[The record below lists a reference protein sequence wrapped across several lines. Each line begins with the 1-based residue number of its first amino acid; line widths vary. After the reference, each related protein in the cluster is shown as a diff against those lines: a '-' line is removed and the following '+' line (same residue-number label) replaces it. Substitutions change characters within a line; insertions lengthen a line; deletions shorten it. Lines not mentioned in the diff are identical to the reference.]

1 MKKIKFITHI
11 HAIIKLSFILILIS
25 ACLLLANC
33 ENKKQDLHIVIK
45 DGNAKEITGD
55 TVQVSLNSIHQTL
68 IEVVSLSTTPR
79 YLRQL
84 DQGDI
89 ESLNGHKDYELIS
102 HGMNADGSNFQK
114 VVITTSF
121 SDTLMHIGSIVKISA
136 RIDTDLVE
144 SVFYKVD
151 Q

>member
-11 HAIIKLSFILILIS
+11 NAITKLSFILILIS
-25 ACLLLANC
+25 ACLLLTNC
-33 ENKKQDLHIVIK
+33 ENKKQDLYIFIK
-45 DGNAKEITGD
+45 DGNAQEITGD

-68 IEVVSLSTTPR
+68 IEVVSLSTTPG

-102 HGMNADGSNFQK
+102 HGMNEDGSNFQK

-121 SDTLMHIGSIVKISA
+121 ADTLMHVGSIVKISA
-136 RIDTDLVE
+136 RVGTDMVE
-144 SVFYKVD
+144 SAFYKVK